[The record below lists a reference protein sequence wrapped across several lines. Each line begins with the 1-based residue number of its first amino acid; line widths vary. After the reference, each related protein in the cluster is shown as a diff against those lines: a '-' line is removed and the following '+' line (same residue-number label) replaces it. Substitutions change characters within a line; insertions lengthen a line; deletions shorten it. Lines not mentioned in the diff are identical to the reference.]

1 MDMELTL
8 NHSPQ
13 HGVAILVKWHL
24 INLKHFGD
32 MWICFP

>member
-1 MDMELTL
+1 MDMEADTEPQ
-8 NHSPQ
+8 PQ

-32 MWICFP
+32 TWICFP